1 MIPVGNGEGWTDNP
15 WSAKIKEGRIYGRGS
30 CDMKSGVASHIL
42 AVEFLKSAGI
52 RPKGDVLIDVVIDEE
67 VSDHG
72 TLDTVIRGYTA
83 DAGILHECSAS
94 TRLCSSSAPSSSSG

>member
-1 MIPVGNGEGWTDNP
+1 
-15 WSAKIKEGRIYGRGS
+15 
-30 CDMKSGVASHIL
+30 MKSGVASHIL

-83 DAGILHECSAS
+83 DAFGSLLVTAAAI
-94 TRLCSSSAPSSSSG
+94 TRSHDPGP